1 MIRNFFTTAFRNVHK
16 YKAYSIINFV
26 GLTCGLTLALLIITY
41 IRSEVSYDRF
51 HTRLDRLY
59 RINYTVPNG
68 LLLAST
74 PPPIVP
80 KLPEFFPEVESTA
93 RLYFRNISVG
103 KPDSPEVFEES
114 RVLFADSALRDM
126 FTFDW
131 VRGKPET
138 MLGRKYTV
146 LINEEMATK
155 YFGSSNPIGETLL
168 LSGNHP
174 FQVVGVVRDF
184 PENSHLRFN
193 MLVPYDD
200 MFDLED
206 ARTEEVLRHNL
217 SRNFIIS
224 HSYSYVLLREGASP
238 EGINARFEEFVKKY
252 AEPPFQVGQKFS
264 IMPVADIHLKST
276 QQGEPTPTNSMSTLL
291 IFGGIGLLTL
301 VIACINYI
309 NLSTAQSMSRV
320 KEIGIRKVLGSQ
332 RLQLIM
338 QFLTESFLFTLLSMA
353 FAFLLFQFALPVLNQ
368 LTNKELVFTDVVDLP
383 LAAGALVL
391 LLAITLMAGGYP
403 AYFVSQFESITAI
416 KGDGSGVG
424 SRQWLRQALVVF
436 QLTIACMLLSGSLLI
451 VRQLNFL
458 EDRPL
463 GFQRDHVITIPLF
476 SENLNSIFRQRD
488 TTFQSRLQA
497 FRDAVERETGVQA
510 TTLSGGSPGLGGVYR
525 GIIPEGFSREDNLF
539 VANMPVDYDFLKTYG
554 IELVA
559 GRALSADYPS
569 DATSGFLVSETAVK
583 EFNWGTPQQA
593 LRKTIDREGKKGQ
606 VVGVVSDFSFV
617 SLTTPVSGLVMDYLP
632 QQFNTLSIRFDN
644 DQVQT
649 TLGKLERQWNA
660 IFPEKAFEFAFLD
673 EQLNNQ
679 YTTYQNFGR
688 IIQLFTVIAILIAC
702 LGVYGL
708 VLFTVQRKVKEIGVR
723 KVLGAR
729 VESILLL
736 IYRDFAWLLLLGF
749 VMAIPVSYYLA
760 NQWLENFVYRI
771 SPDWVTYTLSLVAIF
786 TIVTL
791 TVSYHALQAARANP
805 VKSLRSE

>member
-1 MIRNFFTTAFRNVHK
+1 MIRNFFTTALRNIRKH
-16 YKAYSIINFV
+16 KAYSTINFV
-26 GLTCGLTLALLIITY
+26 GLTCGLALALLIFTY

-80 KLPEFFPEVESTA
+80 RLTEFFPEVETAA
-93 RLYFRNISVG
+93 RLYLRSVTIG
-103 KPDSPEVFEES
+103 RPNTADVFEES
-114 RVLFADSALRDM
+114 RILFADSAIRDM
-126 FTFDW
+126 MTFEW
-131 VRGKPET
+131 VRGNPAN
-138 MLGRKYTV
+138 MLGQKFTV

-155 YFGSSNPIGETLL
+155 YFGSDDPIGETLL

-206 ARTEEVLRHNL
+206 SRTEDVLRNNL

-224 HSYSYVLLREGASP
+224 HSYSYVLLKPGASP
-238 EGINARFEEFVKKY
+238 ETVNARLEEFVKKY
-252 AEPPFQVGQKFS
+252 SEPVFQVGQKFS
-264 IMPVADIHLKST
+264 LMPVVDIHLKSN
-276 QQGEPTPTNSMSTLL
+276 QQAEPSPTNSISTLM
-291 IFGGIGLLTL
+291 IFAGIGLLTL
-301 VIACINYI
+301 LIACINYV

-320 KEIGIRKVLGSQ
+320 REIGIRKVLGSQ
-332 RLQLIM
+332 RIQLVT
-338 QFLTESFLFTLLSMA
+338 QFLTESFLFALVSLLL
-353 FAFLLFQFALPVLNQ
+353 AFLLFYFTLPMLNE
-368 LTNKELVFTDVVDLP
+368 LTNKELVFQKVVDAP
-383 LAAGALVL
+383 LILSAGVL
-391 LLAITLMAGGYP
+391 LVIITLMAGGYP

-416 KGDGSGVG
+416 KGDGTGLG
-424 SRQWLRQALVVF
+424 SRQWLRKALVVF

-451 VRQLNFL
+451 VKQLHYL
-458 EDRPL
+458 QDRPL
-463 GFQRDHVITIPLF
+463 GFHKEHVITIPLF
-476 SENLNSIFRQRD
+476 SQNINGYFRQRD

-497 FRDAVERETGVQA
+497 FRDAVEGEAGVQA
-510 TTLSGGSPGLGGVYR
+510 TTLSAGPPGLGGVYR
-525 GIIPEGFSREDNLF
+525 GIVPEGFTREDNLF
-539 VANMPVDYDFLKTYG
+539 VANMPVDYDFFNTYE
-554 IELVA
+554 IEMVA

-569 DATSGFLVSETAVK
+569 DATSGFLVNETAVK
-583 EFNWGTPQQA
+583 EFNWGNPADA
-593 LRKTIDREGKKGQ
+593 LGKAIDREGKKGE
-606 VVGVVSDFSFV
+606 VIGVVRDFNFV
-617 SLTTPVSGLVMDYLP
+617 SLTTPVSALVMDYGP
-632 QQFNTLSIRFDN
+632 QQFNTLSVRFDN
-644 DQVQT
+644 ENVQS
-649 TLGKLERQWNA
+649 TLDKLQRQWNS
-660 IFPEKAFEFAFLD
+660 IFPEKAFEFTFLD
-673 EQLNNQ
+673 EQLNSQ

-688 IIQLFTVIAILIAC
+688 TIQMFAIIAILIAC

-729 VESILLL
+729 VESILAL

-749 VMAIPVSYYLA
+749 ILALPVSYYFI
-760 NQWLENFVYRI
+760 NRWLENFVYRAT
-771 SPDWVTYTLSLVAIF
+771 PDWLTYTVSLLVIG

-791 TVSYHALQAARANP
+791 TVSYQAVVAARANP